1 MAVSSGDSK
10 LRCNSSATGDPAQ
23 ACSSASGS
31 SALGPAL
38 QKSVLLL
45 GEAVQ
50 APPLSNAR
58 EDNTFTGDFDVGG
71 RFFDVPRAVPRPKE
85 DGWLSLA
92 QPALLTVLGV
102 WLLGA
107 LGSVMLSGVP
117 MRDIPGVIWSF
128 LVLHVAYGLG
138 YWQGIWR
145 FILLRQSP
153 EAAFKTLTR

>member
-1 MAVSSGDSK
+1 MLRRFLIDEFVLGADGMAHPDIDGIFLDDGW
-10 LRCNSSATGDPAQ
+10 ADAPEPA
-23 ACSSASGS
+23 ASWW
-31 SALGPAL
+31 
-38 QKSVLLL
+38 
-45 GEAVQ
+45 
-50 APPLSNAR
+50 
-58 EDNTFTGDFDVGG
+58 
-71 RFFDVPRAVPRPKE
+71 PKE

-117 MRDIPGVIWSF
+117 ARDIPGVIRSF
-128 LVLHVAYGLG
+128 LVLHVAYGWG

-145 FILLRQSP
+145 FLLLRRSP